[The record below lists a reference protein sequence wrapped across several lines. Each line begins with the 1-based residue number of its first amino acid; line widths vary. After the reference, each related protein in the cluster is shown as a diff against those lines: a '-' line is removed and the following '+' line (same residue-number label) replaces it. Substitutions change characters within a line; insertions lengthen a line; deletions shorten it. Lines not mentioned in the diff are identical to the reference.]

1 LQTLAR
7 YRFSENGKDRY
18 IEVYDIVDRQIQRYK
33 LASRTGSQVLPLA
46 DYAAGMYRVLLRE
59 DGKIIAQSKLSVTK

>member
-1 LQTLAR
+1 
-7 YRFSENGKDRY
+7 
-18 IEVYDIVDRQIQRYK
+18 VDRQIQRYK
-33 LASRTGSQVLPLA
+33 ATDRTGSQVLPLA